1 MLIDWA
7 LGIEEHQQHLFCLA
21 GMDPSPW
28 AMLPLFN
35 QQLGLI
41 FDLRG
46 VIKDYRLIHSYNGI
60 QQSGWRMAEDGSNKI
75 IADVNMQLFLFV
87 KEKLRDPS
95 CGILLKA

>member
-1 MLIDWA
+1 VLIDWA

-60 QQSGWRMAEDGSNKI
+60 QQSEGMAEDGSNKI
-75 IADVNMQLFLFV
+75 DADVNMQLFLLV
-87 KEKLRDPS
+87 
-95 CGILLKA
+95 